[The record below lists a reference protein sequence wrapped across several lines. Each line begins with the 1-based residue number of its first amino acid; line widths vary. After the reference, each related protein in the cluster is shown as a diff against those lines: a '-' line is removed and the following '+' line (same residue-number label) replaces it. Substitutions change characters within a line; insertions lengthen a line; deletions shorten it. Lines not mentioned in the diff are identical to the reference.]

1 MGKRLA
7 DEIMSLSL
15 LEAAEL
21 CDLCQ
26 DKLALGDDTPIP
38 GRMPFPHPMAMF
50 PGPPMPM
57 QPGMAMPVMPQ
68 AMPAPTAPAQS
79 HAPAAADTAP
89 TEDAQGASPSNAEE
103 KTPAKEVKKE
113 FLTVK
118 LLSFETAKKISVVK
132 EVRALTQLGLK
143 EAKELVEGAPKV
155 IKKGV
160 PAADAESV
168 RDKLMAVGAEVS
180 LE

>member
-1 MGKRLA
+1 MGASLDEDSKKSSDHVKRLA

-26 DKLALGDDTPIP
+26 DKLAPGDDTPIP

-68 AMPAPTAPAQS
+68 AMPAPPAS
-79 HAPAAADTAP
+79 NVSPTPAVADT
-89 TEDAQGASPSNAEE
+89 
-103 KTPAKEVKKE
+103 
-113 FLTVK
+113 
-118 LLSFETAKKISVVK
+118 
-132 EVRALTQLGLK
+132 
-143 EAKELVEGAPKV
+143 
-155 IKKGV
+155 
-160 PAADAESV
+160 
-168 RDKLMAVGAEVS
+168 
-180 LE
+180 